1 MEKYLGEN
9 IPKLGFGLM
18 RLPMDGEK
26 IDVART
32 QEMVDRFLEEGF
44 CYFDT
49 AYGYND
55 GESEESISRPV
66 SEGSIPSRDEA
77 SRVGG
82 SEEQG
87 RGGADVLHFPGEDGS
102 RVF

>member
-44 CYFDT
+44 L
-49 AYGYND
+49 
-55 GESEESISRPV
+55 
-66 SEGSIPSRDEA
+66 SEGSIPSCDEA

>member
-26 IDVART
+26 IDVARP

-44 CYFDT
+44 
-49 AYGYND
+49 
-55 GESEESISRPV
+55 
-66 SEGSIPSRDEA
+66 
-77 SRVGG
+77 
-82 SEEQG
+82 
-87 RGGADVLHFPGEDGS
+87 
-102 RVF
+102 